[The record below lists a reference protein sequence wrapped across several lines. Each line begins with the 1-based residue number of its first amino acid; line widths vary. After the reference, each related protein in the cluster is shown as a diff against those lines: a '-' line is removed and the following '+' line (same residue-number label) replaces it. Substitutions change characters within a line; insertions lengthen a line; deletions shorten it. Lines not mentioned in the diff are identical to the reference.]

1 MSLSLFALAVMSAL
15 VLTAARR
22 RVPSNGDDVHQ
33 SVEVVAVL
41 GALGAPCFLLL
52 ALLSVLGPR
61 ILNPGMPM
69 ALFGAVLGTAFAG
82 LRGAGAI
89 ASHLLRWGLQQES
102 EFQGSWRH
110 TLRVIAEL
118 GGCALCGT
126 VFITVMA
133 KVDAKVGSLALLAVP
148 ILLAT
153 YPLFD
158 LVVMP
163 WVTRLTRVS
172 RSIRSQDRF
181 GDRLQTWASE
191 VADVEGVRR
200 ARLEVVETG
209 AVNAWA
215 IHMPFFRP
223 TIMLSRPLLEQLSE
237 DTVLAI
243 LAHEVAHISSNHV
256 PRMMLMSILGGTL
269 FGLTVPVLFGLDLPG
284 GLVTGAV
291 LVGVVAVPLLGLGP
305 GWFSKRFEF
314 EADAKAASMV
324 GPEIMQ
330 KALLEL
336 ADRTGGIHQE
346 SLTHPPISARVRRLG
361 PADD

>member
-1 MSLSLFALAVMSAL
+1 MSLSLLALAVMSAL
-15 VLTAARR
+15 VLTAVRR
-22 RVPSNGDDVHQ
+22 RVPSNGDDVRQ
-33 SVEVVAVL
+33 SVEVVAVF
-41 GALGAPCFLLL
+41 GALGAPCFLIL
-52 ALLSVLGPR
+52 ALLSVVGPR
-61 ILNPGMPM
+61 ILNPGMPIV
-69 ALFGAVLGTAFAG
+69 LFGAVMGTAFAG
-82 LRGAGAI
+82 VRGAVAV
-89 ASHLLRWGLQQES
+89 ASHLLRWGLRQES
-102 EFQGSWRH
+102 EFQASWRH

-118 GGCALCGT
+118 GGYALCGT
-126 VFITVMA
+126 VFVTAMA
-133 KVDAKVGSLALLAVP
+133 KVDAKIGSLALLAVP

-163 WVTRLTRVS
+163 WVTRLTRAS
-172 RSIRSQDRF
+172 RSIGSQDRY
-181 GDRLQTWASE
+181 GDRLQAWASE
-191 VADVEGVRR
+191 AADGEGLQG
-200 ARLEVVETG
+200 ARLEVVETE

-223 TIMLSRPLLEQLSE
+223 TIMLSRPLLERFTE
-237 DTVLAI
+237 DAVLAI

-284 GLVTGAV
+284 GLGTGAV
-291 LVGVVAVPLLGLGP
+291 LVGLVAVPLLGLGP

-324 GPEIMQ
+324 GAEIMQ

-336 ADRTGGIHQE
+336 ADHTGGIDQE
-346 SLTHPPISARVRRLG
+346 SFTHPPISARVRRLG